1 MDFRH
6 EWKHE
11 IIENMFPE
19 QTGSSQGGFPDRAQ
33 TGTAPTQINNQ
44 WILLTVTIVILA
56 AGLLFAFK
64 FKR

>member
-11 IIENMFPE
+11 IMEKMFSK
-19 QTGSSQGGFPDRAQ
+19 QNSSSQGGYPDRAQ
-33 TGTAPTQINNQ
+33 TGTAPTKENNQ
-44 WILLTVTIVILA
+44 WVLLAVTIVILA